1 GPGWPVVDLVP
12 LVVAAAA
19 ATFALAALLWP
30 DRRTAA
36 HSTARGRAWA
46 SIVVLAG
53 LFGYVLLLGV
63 WTRIFP
69 EEGVWSATAAIAL
82 TLTVLRYGAA
92 GMYAVARGWIGPL
105 CRPVGFDRGP

>member
-1 GPGWPVVDLVP
+1 M
-12 LVVAAAA
+12 VAAAA

-36 HSTARGRAWA
+36 HSTARGAWA

-69 EEGVWSATAAIAL
+69 EEVWSRRNGGDRPDAHGPA
-82 TLTVLRYGAA
+82 VGAA
-92 GMYAVARGWIGPL
+92 GMYAVAR
-105 CRPVGFDRGP
+105 VGCARSYVRW